1 MCVKCDLKDY
11 RKTNTLERSKFGI
24 GLKAGHCGIKPLGI
38 LHVVPVHPSVH
49 PLRLGILKVFRNPI

>member
-1 MCVKCDLKDY
+1 MYIKCDLKDL
-11 RKTNTLERSKFGI
+11 KKNSTLERSKFGI

-49 PLRLGILKVFRNPI
+49 PLKYGDF